1 MSGQRAIATARG
13 MEPAL
18 IFYCRGTGKN
28 ALNVI
33 AGALE
38 TAPDLNDV
46 PVRFPATRQGLLDA
60 VQEALA
66 ERAKVIVGWS
76 FYSPRFAWAC
86 QELAWV
92 REAVGDDRVIHLAG
106 GVHATAE
113 PEPTLGAGFDLVAV
127 GEGEQIIVDLLRA
140 LRSGEEPGQVSGL
153 AVRREGAGARRAK
166 VPAVDLDRYPP
177 FAPRHGRFGP
187 IEITRGCI
195 YGCRFCQTPFMNKAK
210 FRHRGVEVICRYV
223 RMLKER
229 GWQDYRFITPT
240 ALSYGSD
247 DECVDLSAVE
257 DLLASVRNIIGRQAR
272 LFFGTFPSEV
282 RPEHVTRQSLALLKR
297 YVDNDNLIIGAQS
310 GSQRTL
316 DASHRGHSVEAAIQ
330 AVRLSVK
337 AGFKPNV
344 DLLFGLPGETREDLD
359 ATLQLAGQLSEMGA
373 RLHAHTFMP
382 LPGTPLRHAPPGKVD
397 NDVRRALDRLASRGR
412 VYGQW
417 RKQSDMARDLAERNT
432 AGRWPENRRGVRSEE

>member
-1 MSGQRAIATARG
+1 MIATAQR
-13 MEPAL
+13 MEPVL
-18 IFYCRGTGKN
+18 ILYCRGTGKY
-28 ALNVI
+28 AFNVV
-33 AGALE
+33 AGAVE
-38 TAPDLNDV
+38 SAPDLNDV
-46 PVRFPATRQGLLDA
+46 PVRFPASRQGLLDA
-60 VQEALA
+60 IQDALA
-66 ERAKVIVGWS
+66 DRAAVIVGWS
-76 FYSPRFAWAC
+76 FYSPHFVWAS

-92 REAVGDDRVIHLAG
+92 RERVGDDRVIHLAG
-106 GVHATAE
+106 GVHASAD
-113 PEPTLGAGFDLVAV
+113 PEQTLAAGFDLVAV

-140 LRSGEEPGQVSGL
+140 VRAGEDPGQVCGM
-153 AVRREGAGARRAK
+153 AVRREGVVARYGRGG
-166 VPAVDLDRYPP
+166 AVDLDRYPP

-210 FRHRGVEVICRYV
+210 FRHRSVEVICPYV

-229 GWQDYRFITPT
+229 GWRDYRFITPT
-240 ALSYGSD
+240 ALSYGSE
-247 DECVDLSAVE
+247 DECVDLGAVE
-257 DLLASVRNIIGRQAR
+257 DLLASVRATIGRQAR

-282 RPEHVTRQSLALLKR
+282 RPEHVTRESLALLKR

-310 GSQRTL
+310 GSQRVL

-330 AVRLSVK
+330 AVRLTVE

-359 ATLQLAGQLSEMGA
+359 ATLRLARELSQMGA

-382 LPGTPLRHAPPGKVD
+382 LPGTPFNHAMPGTVGPE
-397 NDVRRALDRLASRGR
+397 VQRTLDQLASRGR

-417 RKQSDMARDLAERNT
+417 RKQGDIARDLADRDT
-432 AGRWPENRRGVRSEE
+432 VGWRPKVLK